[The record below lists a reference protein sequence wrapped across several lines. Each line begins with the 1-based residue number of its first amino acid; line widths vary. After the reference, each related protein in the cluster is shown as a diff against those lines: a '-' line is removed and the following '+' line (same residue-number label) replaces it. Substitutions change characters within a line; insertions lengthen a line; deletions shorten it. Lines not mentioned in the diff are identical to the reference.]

1 MSNDLIETISA
12 GVATLELNRPDRLNA
27 LSNDM
32 VDGLLEALERLGA
45 DPAVGAIVLTGSGR
59 AFCAGGDVKAMDAG
73 AQRSLQEK
81 LGLMRHW
88 HRLPM
93 ALTHCP
99 KIIIASINGAAMGA
113 GLGMAMACDFRIVAR
128 SAKFGLSFVKVG
140 LATDF
145 GVSLLL
151 QRIVGPAKARELTL
165 TGDPFDAQAAS
176 DMGLATRLVD
186 DASLKTETLAWARR
200 FADGPVIAQATIKR
214 NLLAAESQT
223 LAELLE
229 FEALQQVAATETQ
242 DHKEALRAFLERRA
256 PVFEGR

>member
-1 MSNDLIETISA
+1 MNHDLIETVSA
-12 GVATLELNRPDRLNA
+12 GIATLTLNRPDRLNA

-32 VDGLLEALERLGA
+32 VDGLLDALQRFGA

-73 AQRSLQEK
+73 AQQSFQEK
-81 LGLMRHW
+81 MEFMRSA
-88 HRLPM
+88 HRIPL
-93 ALTHCP
+93 ALTQCP
-99 KIIIASINGAAMGA
+99 KVTIASINGPAMGA

-145 GVSLLL
+145 GVSWLL

-186 DASLKTETLAWARR
+186 DASLTAETTAWARR
-200 FADGPVIAQATIKR
+200 FADGPTIAQAAIKR
-214 NLLAAESQT
+214 NLLAAERQT
-223 LAELLE
+223 LSELLE
-229 FEALQQVAATETQ
+229 FEALQQIPATETH
-242 DHKEALRAFLERRA
+242 DHKEAVRAFLERRA
-256 PVFEGR
+256 PVFQGR